1 MNRSFLDSFAA
12 NPKHRASVAAARLS
26 LAFTEDLI
34 HRMDALGMTR
44 AQLARAIDKSPAYV
58 SKILNG
64 DTNFTLETMAAL
76 AEAVDGTVHARLC
89 AADDRVMW
97 VAHTLDHATRDDRA
111 DKGEGNETLAVAA

>member
-1 MNRSFLDSFAA
+1 MSGSFFDSFA
-12 NPKHRASVAAARLS
+12 NDPKHRASIAAARLS

-34 HRMDALGMTR
+34 HRMDAMGMTR

-76 AEAVDGTVHARLC
+76 AEAVDGTMHVRLC
-89 AADDRVMW
+89 GNDDRVMW
-97 VAHTLDHATRDDRA
+97 VAHTLDHAPRDDRA
-111 DKGEGNETLAVAA
+111 NQGEDNETFAAAA